1 MAPMSGSGSSPR
13 TVGVEEEL
21 LLVDPDTRELA
32 AAAGAVLHT
41 HRTEQHGT
49 AAGGGPADLEGELLR
64 HMLETHTDPATDLA
78 EIDRQLREA
87 RRTALTAAGDAGLA
101 LAAVA
106 VPPLG
111 SADPGVSA
119 NPRYERIVNEFGD
132 IGRRAGTLGM
142 HVHVGIDDDE
152 EGVRVIDGLRPW
164 LPLLTALSA
173 NSPYAAGHD
182 TGYASWRSQI
192 WTRWPSAGTAEPYGS
207 AATYRQVSAEL
218 IRLGAALDPG
228 MLYYDARLSE
238 NFPTVE
244 IRVADVCTEVDD
256 ALLVV
261 ALTRALVE
269 TLAAEDQAR
278 PVRSDLLRAAAW
290 RASRYGVSGH
300 LVHPLSWDLVPAT
313 DAVHALVEHVA
324 DALTA
329 AGDTALVDHGLERL
343 SATGNGA
350 RRQRAAA
357 ERTDDLR
364 GVVDDL
370 VARTAA
376 TVEG

>member
-1 MAPMSGSGSSPR
+1 MARMSGSGSVR
-13 TVGVEEEL
+13 KVGVEEEL
-21 LLVDPDTRELA
+21 LLVDPETRELA
-32 AAAGAVLHT
+32 NAAGAVLHT
-41 HRTEQHGT
+41 HRTEPDAESADG
-49 AAGGGPADLEGELLR
+49 APGDLEGELLR
-64 HMLETHTDPATDLA
+64 HMVETHTDPATDLA

-87 RRTALTAAGDAGLA
+87 RRTALTAARDAGLA

-106 VPPLG
+106 TPPLG

-142 HVHVGIDDDE
+142 HVHVDIADDE

-173 NSPYAAGHD
+173 NSPYAGGHD
-182 TGYASWRSQI
+182 TGYASWRHQV

-207 AATYRQVSAEL
+207 AAEYRRVSADL

-228 MLYYDARLSE
+228 MLYYDARLAE
-238 NFPTVE
+238 AYPTVE
-244 IRVADVCTEVDD
+244 VRVADVCTEVDD

-269 TLAAEDQAR
+269 TVATEDASP
-278 PVRSDLLRAAAW
+278 PVRSDLLRAAGW
-290 RASRYGVSGH
+290 RASRYGVSGD
-300 LVHPLSWDLVPAT
+300 LVHPLTWDIVPAP
-313 DAVHALVEHVA
+313 DALHGLVEHVLP
-324 DALTA
+324 ALEA
-329 AGDTALVDHGLERL
+329 AGDVARVEDGLARL

-350 RRQRAAA
+350 RRQRATR
-357 ERTDDLR
+357 ERSDDLR

-376 TVEG
+376 TTAG

>member
-1 MAPMSGSGSSPR
+1 MARMSGSGSSVR
-13 TVGVEEEL
+13 QVGVEEEL
-21 LLVDPDTRELA
+21 LLVDPETRELA
-32 AAAGAVLHT
+32 NGAGAVLHT
-41 HRTEQHGT
+41 HRTEQGDG
-49 AAGGGPADLEGELLR
+49 AGDGGPADLEGELLR
-64 HMLETHTDPATDLA
+64 HMVETHTDPSTDLGV
-78 EIDRQLREA
+78 IDRQLREA

-142 HVHVGIDDDE
+142 HVHVDISDDE

-173 NSPYAAGHD
+173 NSPYARGRD
-182 TGYASWRSQI
+182 TGYASWRSQV
-192 WTRWPSAGTAEPYGS
+192 WSRWPSAGTAEPYGS
-207 AATYRQVSAEL
+207 AAAYRRVSADL

-238 NFPTVE
+238 TFPTVE
-244 IRVADVCTEVDD
+244 IRVADICTEVED
-256 ALLVV
+256 AVLVV

-269 TLAAEDQAR
+269 TLAAEDPAT
-278 PVRSDLLRAAAW
+278 PVRSDLLRAAVW
-290 RASRYGVSGH
+290 RASRYGVSGP
-300 LVHPLSWDLVPAT
+300 LVHPVSWDLVPAAE
-313 DAVHALVEHVA
+313 AVRALVEHVG
-324 DALTA
+324 DALAA
-329 AGDTALVDHGLERL
+329 AGDSRLVEDGLERL

-357 ERTDDLR
+357 ERSDDLR